1 MQQID
6 NKIYTGKIL
15 SFNGQFGFIES
26 ELGSTFFHKTGLN
39 TGFTPEKNTPVEFKI
54 KKSTKKLGMFDA
66 YKIAFNKNAL
76 QKELKVNLDSD
87 ILDFVVV
94 VAIGHGANQDDCQL
108 FCLNHL
114 KLICKTWLELF
125 NQEL

>member
-66 YKIAFNKNAL
+66 YNIAFNKNAL
-76 QKELKVNLDSD
+76 QKETLIDNTQYILGAVKWFDYTKGYGFFIFKKWRLLYSQIKYNL
-87 ILDFVVV
+87 
-94 VAIGHGANQDDCQL
+94 N
-108 FCLNHL
+108 
-114 KLICKTWLELF
+114 
-125 NQEL
+125 